1 MDEIKKLKEDIK
13 EARKKVYKDFDSNR
27 SEDNRKNVDMISRLE
42 MECQKMEDDL
52 RLREE
57 EAEFNYQQTESDEAR
72 KQERHEAEMEKIRLE
87 TDLAKKKFRADMIK
101 DGIEITAGLGT
112 TYASYKITTGIIK
125 YNKEKPFPVDRTSL
139 DVARRFFDQSCQ
151 RITKG
156 FGRLRF
162 KK

>member
-13 EARKKVYKDFDSNR
+13 EARKKVYEDFESDR
-27 SEDNRKNVDMISRLE
+27 TEDARKNVDAISRLE
-42 MECQKMEDDL
+42 IECQKMEDDL

-57 EAEFNYQQTESDEAR
+57 EAEFNYEQAEKDEAR

-87 TDLAKKKFRADMIK
+87 TDLAKKKFRADIIK
-101 DGIEITAGLGT
+101 DGFEAACGAGGLF
-112 TYASYKITTGIIK
+112 ASYKITTGVIK

-139 DVARRFFDQSCQ
+139 DVAKRFFDQAS
-151 RITKG
+151 RG